1 MIEESTLK
9 SNFIGRDGFRWWI
22 GQIAPVAAAP
32 AQAEGKGWGIRY
44 KVRIMGYHP
53 YNTQELPNEDLPW
66 AGVLLPITAGSGG
79 GSFAQSSRIRQGD
92 VVVGFFLDGDDAQ
105 IPMIMGSFGKTQF
118 VPSNTPYENPF
129 APFTGYTDNIK
140 PAENKSDREST
151 GQSTE
156 DQKQPRNVDG
166 QTVSALNAQN
176 EDSESGKAKEHKAS
190 IATGQTITFA
200 DVCEDN
206 FATEVTGILGNLI
219 KVIGEATDFLG
230 DVQSAIKQIQVI
242 ANQFVGTLFKS
253 LFNELIPLLKQG
265 LDALYSAVFA
275 KTFTATLNP
284 IAAGLAGIAAQKAM
298 VGPVGA
304 LQEAITCVAGKI
316 INGLG
321 DTIKDLIESTL
332 LEVVNFGICSA
343 EQFVG
348 GFLNDVID
356 QIDSGLESA
365 LGAVDKILG
374 PAFKIQEFLRGS
386 VDVIKSI
393 QDFFD
398 CNQSGKEKCK
408 GVKEWTIGYGPKQK
422 ADVDKMMGNIL
433 ENANVSKALSGIST
447 GTSPY
452 TKPGC
457 GTPSSCGG
465 PQVSFFGGDGI
476 GGAAKVIMGGIVNN
490 TDGLGEISAD
500 VAKTGSIIGVEITDP
515 GSGYKYAPPVVSFDD
530 PCGLGY
536 GAVGRAIVD
545 FDQDSPTFGQIK
557 GVYILSEGENYPVE
571 DDTEGAVVDGT
582 ILYPGSGYSPGDIA
596 VDDNGVEYEL
606 KINDGKIIEARPT
619 NNIRVQNLPNINII
633 TKTGSGALI
642 KPLINPFISEQR
654 EVVDVID
661 CIDTQLVGYVNGA
674 PYYGPFHKHVRA
686 DGTVVKM
693 VGRNHVSTP
702 HSVIYETRE
711 ESLKNSKIV
720 SSTSQMRSITNQVT
734 SDQSTSTETSEQ
746 TSTTNTTSTS
756 TSPTSST
763 PPSSPPPST
772 PPSSPPPSTPPSGGG
787 YGGY

>member
-66 AGVLLPITAGSGG
+66 AGVLLPTTAGSGG
-79 GSFAQSSRIRQGD
+79 GCFAKSSRIRQGD

-140 PAENKSDREST
+140 VAENKSEREST

-156 DQKQPRNVDG
+156 DQKQPRNVEG
-166 QTVSALNAQN
+166 KTVSALNAQN

-190 IATGQTITFA
+190 MATGQVITFA
-200 DVCEDN
+200 DTCEDN
-206 FATEVTGILGNLI
+206 FITEVTGILGNLI

-265 LDALYSAVFA
+265 LDAFYKVVFA
-275 KTFTATLNP
+275 KTMAATGGNA
-284 IAAGLAGIAAQKAM
+284 IAAHAAGVLAQKTM

-348 GFLNDVID
+348 GFLNDIID

-365 LGAVDKILG
+365 LGAVGKILG

-408 GVKEWTIGYGPKQK
+408 GVKEWTIGYGPKEK
-422 ADVDKMMGNIL
+422 SNVDKMMSNVL
-433 ENANVSKALSGIST
+433 ENANIAKALSGIST

-452 TKPGC
+452 TKPEC

-476 GGAAKVIMGGIVNN
+476 GGAAKAIMGGVVNN
-490 TDGLGEISAD
+490 TDGLREISAS

-515 GSGYKYAPPVVSFDD
+515 GSGYKYAPPVISFDD

-545 FDQDSPTFGQIK
+545 FDQDSPTFGQIT

-582 ILYPGSGYSPGDIA
+582 ILYPGSGYSPGDTA

-606 KINDGKIIEARPT
+606 KINNGKIIEALPI
-619 NNIRVQNLPNINII
+619 NNVRVQNLPNIDII

-642 KPLINPFISEQR
+642 KPLIKSFISDQ
-654 EVVDVID
+654 DQDDFISVID
-661 CIDTQLVGYVNGA
+661 CIT
-674 PYYGPFHKHVRA
+674 
-686 DGTVVKM
+686 
-693 VGRNHVSTP
+693 
-702 HSVIYETRE
+702 
-711 ESLKNSKIV
+711 
-720 SSTSQMRSITNQVT
+720 
-734 SDQSTSTETSEQ
+734 
-746 TSTTNTTSTS
+746 
-756 TSPTSST
+756 
-763 PPSSPPPST
+763 
-772 PPSSPPPSTPPSGGG
+772 
-787 YGGY
+787 

>member
-22 GQIAPVAAAP
+22 GQVAPVAAAP

-53 YNTQELPNEDLPW
+53 YNTQELSNEDLPW

-79 GSFAQSSRIRQGD
+79 GAFAQSSRIRQGD

-129 APFTGYTDNIK
+129 IPFTGYNDSIR
-140 PAENKSDREST
+140 PPENRSDREST
-151 GQSTE
+151 GQSSE
-156 DQKQPRNVDG
+156 DQKQARNVD
-166 QTVSALNAQN
+166 QKTVDALNIQN
-176 EDSESGKAKEHKAS
+176 EGSGKAEENKAS
-190 IATGQTITFA
+190 IATGQVITFA
-200 DVCEDN
+200 DTCEDN

-219 KVIGEATDFLG
+219 SVIGEATDFFG

-265 LDALYSAVFA
+265 LDLLYKAVYA
-275 KTFTATLNP
+275 KVLASTGNP
-284 IAAGLAGIAAQKAM
+284 VAAHLAGVAAQELL
-298 VGPVGA
+298 VGPVSA

-321 DTIKDLIESTL
+321 DTIKNLIESTL
-332 LEVVNFGICSA
+332 LEVVNFGICSG
-343 EQFVG
+343 EQFVA
-348 GFLNDVID
+348 GFLNDIID
-356 QIDSGLESA
+356 EIDTGLESA
-365 LGAVDKILG
+365 LGAVSKILS

-386 VDVIKSI
+386 VDVIKSV
-393 QDFFD
+393 QDFFE
-398 CNQSGKEKCK
+398 CNQSGREKCK

-422 ADVDKMMGNIL
+422 ADVNETMNKIL
-433 ENANVSKALSGIST
+433 ENANIAKSLSGIST

-452 TKPGC
+452 TNPDC
-457 GTPSSCGG
+457 ATPLSCGG

-490 TDGLGEISAD
+490 TDGLGEISAS
-500 VAKTGSIIGVEITDP
+500 VVKTGSIIGVEITDP
-515 GSGYKYAPPVVSFDD
+515 GSGYRYAPPVVSFND

-545 FDQDSPTFGQIK
+545 FDQNSSTFGQIT

-571 DDTEGAVVDGT
+571 DDAEISIVDDAIVDDAIVDDSIIDDAIIDAAVVDAAVVDSV
-582 ILYPGSGYSPGDIA
+582 ILYPGSGYSPGDSA

-606 KINDGKIIEARPT
+606 KIDDGKIVEALPV
-619 NNIRVQNLPNINII
+619 NRVKVNNLPNITII
-633 TKTGSGALI
+633 TETGTGALI
-642 KPLINPFISEQR
+642 KPIIKSFIPEQR

-661 CIDTQLVGYVNGA
+661 CIDTQKNI
-674 PYYGPFHKHVRA
+674 KH
-686 DGTVVKM
+686 
-693 VGRNHVSTP
+693 
-702 HSVIYETRE
+702 Y
-711 ESLKNSKIV
+711 
-720 SSTSQMRSITNQVT
+720 Q
-734 SDQSTSTETSEQ
+734 
-746 TSTTNTTSTS
+746 
-756 TSPTSST
+756 
-763 PPSSPPPST
+763 
-772 PPSSPPPSTPPSGGG
+772 
-787 YGGY
+787 